1 MTADPFAVTATPDL
15 DAVVATL
22 VAAFRDD
29 PVLRCTVPPGV
40 AERDRWLDGFFRA
53 TTELLLTHDGLVG
66 HTPGHEAVAVWSPP
80 GEPDLDD
87 AADAAWQERLATATG
102 PCAARAATLMAALD
116 AHHPTDLPPHVHVMF
131 AAARPQA
138 WGSGVV
144 LVRALTGRLGRED
157 LGLYAEASSPDN
169 LALWLEMGMGRVGG
183 EIPLP
188 GGPPLFGIWRAS
200 SRPAGP
206 EHRRRHRAEPAAAVH
221 GSESQNVTDQ
231 PSRPASSPV

>member
-1 MTADPFAVTATPDL
+1 MTADPFTVTAAPDV

-29 PVLRCTVPPGV
+29 PVLRWTMPAGI

-87 AADAAWQERLATATG
+87 AADAAWQEQLATATG
-102 PCAARAATLMAALD
+102 PCADRTATLMAALD
-116 AHHPTDLPPHVHVMF
+116 DHHPADLPPHVHVMF
-131 AAARPQA
+131 AAARPEA

-144 LVRALTGRLGRED
+144 LVRALTRRLGRED

-169 LALWLEMGMGRVGG
+169 LALWQEMGVRRVGG
-183 EIPLP
+183 AIALP
-188 GGPPLFGIWRAS
+188 DGPPLFPIWRAAS
-200 SRPAGP
+200 TPAW
-206 EHRRRHRAEPAAAVH
+206 A
-221 GSESQNVTDQ
+221 
-231 PSRPASSPV
+231 